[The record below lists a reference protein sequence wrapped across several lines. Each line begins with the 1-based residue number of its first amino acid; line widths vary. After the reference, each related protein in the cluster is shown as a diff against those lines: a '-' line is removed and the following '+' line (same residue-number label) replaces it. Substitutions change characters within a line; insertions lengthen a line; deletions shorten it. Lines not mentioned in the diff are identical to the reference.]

1 MTAISYLSTW
11 ILRLTGISGLA
22 MGVMVGYYALRILGC
37 DDDSMVGH
45 YKHRI
50 KNCIVAGVVLVVFT
64 GILYF
69 VGTKFLGI
77 SASSLFFLQ

>member
-1 MTAISYLSTW
+1 MSAISYLSAW
-11 ILRLTGISGLA
+11 IVRLTGMAGLS
-22 MGVMVGYYALRILGC
+22 MGVMVGYYALRVLGC

-50 KNCIVAGVVLVVFT
+50 KNCIVAGVVLVAFT
-64 GILYF
+64 SALYF

-77 SASSLFFLQ
+77 SAASLFFLR